1 MGLQDVRIDL
11 RDALEDLAAG
21 DIPAAQARVR
31 HALDSLEPDQLL
43 TTGEA
48 ADLLGVRSVNTVKH
62 WCRVGVINGVTRH
75 RRMMIPLAEIERVRN
90 SERVR
95 AYTEAQSTHE
105 RIGRL
110 AGDDD
115 LSEVE
120 LALLGRDG
128 DRPGPWD
135 GDAGGVG

>member
-1 MGLQDVRIDL
+1 MSLQDIRTDL
-11 RDALEDLAAG
+11 RGALESLDAG
-21 DIPAAQARVR
+21 NIATAQAQVR
-31 HALDSLEPDQLL
+31 HALDRLEPDQLL

-62 WCRVGVINGVTRH
+62 WCRIGILSGVTRN
-75 RRMMIPLAEIERVRN
+75 RRLMIPLAEIERVRN

-95 AYTEAQSTHE
+95 AYTEAQSLHD

-110 AGDDD
+110 AGDDE
-115 LSEVE
+115 LNEVE

-128 DRPGPWD
+128 GRSG
-135 GDAGGVG
+135 